1 MATPHD
7 EAELG
12 QTESAQRTGPS
23 LLQVAWQR
31 KSLVILG
38 LMLGLMLGLLYY
50 AQRQPVYSSS
60 AQILVVKKGP
70 DSLGVPYGQQGQYMV
85 MEDYMVT
92 QSVLLKSPVVIA
104 KAVEMPEMKSLI
116 SFRSDNEGEIINSIR
131 DALTVARDW

>member
-12 QTESAQRTGPS
+12 QAEAAQRFGPS

-50 AQRQPVYSSS
+50 AQRPPVYATS
-60 AQILVVKKGP
+60 ARILVVKKSPDQVALNQGP
-70 DSLGVPYGQQGQYMV
+70 DGRYM
-85 MEDYMVT
+85 MMDDYMST
-92 QSVLLKSPVVIA
+92 QSVLLKSPVVIQ
-104 KAVEMPEMKSLI
+104 KADERPEMKGLA
-116 SFRSDNEGEIINSIR
+116 SFRSDNDGEMATSIR
-131 DALTVARDW
+131 EALNVTRA